1 MSEKEI
7 NLSLILEG
15 CKNGNPH
22 SQEKLYKN
30 FYGYAMSIC
39 LRYSKSRYEARE
51 ILNDSFLKV
60 FNKLHQYDKDFPF
73 NSWLRRILINT
84 AIDFYRTKQ
93 RHPLFVP
100 IKEAHFISDEN
111 GEDFAINPSVN
122 TLPILQKLSPAYRI
136 VFNLYVMEGYKHH
149 EIAEQL
155 GISVSTSKTN
165 LARAKARLKTL
176 ILEENTQKKIKLNRH
191 G

>member
-1 MSEKEI
+1 MSKKEV

-15 CKNGNPH
+15 CKKSNPH
-22 SQEKLYKN
+22 SQEKLYKY

-60 FNKLHQYDKDFPF
+60 FTKLHQYDKDFPF
-73 NSWLRRILINT
+73 HSWLRRILINT

-93 RHPLFVP
+93 RQPLFEP
-100 IKEAHFISDEN
+100 IEEAHFISDDN
-111 GEDFAINPSVN
+111 GEDFEINPSVN
-122 TLPILQKLSPAYRI
+122 TLPIVQKLSPAYRI

-155 GISVSTSKTN
+155 NISVNTSKSN
-165 LARAKARLKTL
+165 LARAKQRLKQL
-176 ILEENTQKKIKLNRH
+176 LKSSADYKLKIQGN